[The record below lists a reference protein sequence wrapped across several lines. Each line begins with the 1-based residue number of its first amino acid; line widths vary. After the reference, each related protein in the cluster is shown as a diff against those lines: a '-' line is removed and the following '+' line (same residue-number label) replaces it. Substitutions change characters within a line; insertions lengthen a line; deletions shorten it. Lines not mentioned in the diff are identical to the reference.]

1 MGIGGRFSWDVDL
14 RDWVYS
20 ESKVHYYMKRS
31 ILGCGILSIA
41 LLQGME
47 QMAAACTVCMGA
59 NGPLGE
65 AANGA
70 IFVMLGVLFLV
81 LGLISLVG
89 YSLVKK
95 GQAPLPA
102 HAEFGSQIST
112 SNVS

>member
-1 MGIGGRFSWDVDL
+1 
-14 RDWVYS
+14 
-20 ESKVHYYMKRS
+20 MKRS
-31 ILGCGILSIA
+31 ILSLGILSA
-41 LLQGME
+41 VFLQCLD
-47 QMAAACTVCMGA
+47 QVAAACTVCMGA

-102 HAEFGSQIST
+102 HAEFGSRIST
-112 SNVS
+112 PNVG

>member
-1 MGIGGRFSWDVDL
+1 
-14 RDWVYS
+14 
-20 ESKVHYYMKRS
+20 MKHS
-31 ILGCGILSIA
+31 ILSLGILSA
-41 LLQGME
+41 AFLQCLD
-47 QMAAACTVCMGA
+47 QVTAACTVCMGA

-102 HAEFGSQIST
+102 HAEFGSEIST
-112 SNVS
+112 PNVS

>member
-1 MGIGGRFSWDVDL
+1 
-14 RDWVYS
+14 
-20 ESKVHYYMKRS
+20 MKHS
-31 ILGCGILSIA
+31 TLSLGILSIT
-41 LLQGME
+41 LLQSLD
-47 QMAAACTVCMGA
+47 QAAAACTVCMGA

-102 HAEFGSQIST
+102 HAEFGSGIST
-112 SNVS
+112 PNVS

>member
-1 MGIGGRFSWDVDL
+1 MRNTSGL
-14 RDWVYS
+14 
-20 ESKVHYYMKRS
+20 
-31 ILGCGILSIA
+31 IA
-41 LLQGME
+41 S
-47 QMAAACTVCMGA
+47 
-59 NGPLGE
+59 
-65 AANGA
+65 
-70 IFVMLGVLFLV
+70 LV